1 MSVPHPHDVFVRD
14 FLADIDQA
22 RAFFRLLL
30 PPAFQTE
37 FDLDALAAEPT
48 NLIDETLNELQSD
61 LLFSLTT
68 RSGEPRQLYLLFE
81 HKSYLDPGLLAQ
93 LLGYLG
99 RLYGKQRQ
107 RAPILPLV
115 LYHGMAR
122 FTLPRRFGDEF
133 ALITAQQEL
142 LRPYLPDFGYLL
154 YDLGDWQPTAEP
166 PLAIQ
171 VFLEALRGA
180 ASGDLERTRRLLE
193 LAARLFGERNGARI
207 VHALL
212 TYLFYVTP
220 LPPDTV
226 RGLLSHPRPELEN
239 AMLTAA
245 QQLYERGH
253 REGKIEG
260 EVKLLK
266 QLLEHKF
273 GPLPKRIERLV
284 TSADEAALRTW
295 SLRLLS
301 AATLNEVFPKTPR
314 RRPPT

>member
-14 FLADIDQA
+14 FLADLDQA

-48 NLIDETLNELQSD
+48 SLIDETLNELQSD

-122 FTLPRRFGDEF
+122 FTLPRRFGNEF
-133 ALITAQQEL
+133 ALTTAQQEL
-142 LRPYLPDFGYLL
+142 LHLYLPDFGVRTEINLFV
-154 YDLGDWQPTAEP
+154 EP
-166 PLAIQ
+166 
-171 VFLEALRGA
+171 RGA
-180 ASGDLERTRRLLE
+180 RVTGEMQTEFVRL
-193 LAARLFGERNGARI
+193 
-207 VHALL
+207 
-212 TYLFYVTP
+212 
-220 LPPDTV
+220 
-226 RGLLSHPRPELEN
+226 
-239 AMLTAA
+239 
-245 QQLYERGH
+245 
-253 REGKIEG
+253 
-260 EVKLLK
+260 
-266 QLLEHKF
+266 
-273 GPLPKRIERLV
+273 
-284 TSADEAALRTW
+284 
-295 SLRLLS
+295 
-301 AATLNEVFPKTPR
+301 
-314 RRPPT
+314 